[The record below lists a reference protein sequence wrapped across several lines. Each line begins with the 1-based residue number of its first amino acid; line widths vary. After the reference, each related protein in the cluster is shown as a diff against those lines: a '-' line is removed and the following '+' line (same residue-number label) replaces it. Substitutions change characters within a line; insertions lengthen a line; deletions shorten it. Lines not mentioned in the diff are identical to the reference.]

1 VRHSFGGLPS
11 MVVPYLQV
19 VLGRKPMLAP
29 TGYQLPLVDFEARKV
44 RIRQGHLARY
54 RRVCGIPD
62 GQTLP
67 HAYLHA
73 LAMPLH
79 MKIFTAQIFPAK
91 VLGLVHL
98 RNVIRSWQPID
109 NHAALRLAASARA
122 LRETDGGQEYDIV
135 TRAYL
140 DETLAW
146 EEVSTMLARRQIAG
160 KRPIIERANLQAGT
174 VLAEERLSVAENTGR
189 RYAFVSGDFNPI
201 HLTARTA
208 QLFKFKQAVA
218 HGMWSLARCVGRAT
232 EYLPRGPI
240 ELDGQFKLPIY
251 LPSEIV
257 FRAQSVG
264 DGVDLSLATPK
275 ADRLHFA
282 MQVRKITSAVR

>member
-1 VRHSFGGLPS
+1 
-11 MVVPYLQV
+11 
-19 VLGRKPMLAP
+19 
-29 TGYQLPLVDFEARKV
+29 
-44 RIRQGHLARY
+44 
-54 RRVCGIPD
+54 
-62 GQTLP
+62 
-67 HAYLHA
+67 
-73 LAMPLH
+73 MPLH
-79 MKIFTAQIFPAK
+79 MKIFTAKIFPAK

-109 NHAALRLAASARA
+109 ISATVRLTASAGE
-122 LRETDGGQEYDIV
+122 LRETEGGQEYDIV
-135 TRAYL
+135 TRAYI
-140 DETLAW
+140 DATLAW
-146 EEVSTMLARRQIAG
+146 EEVSTMLARRHVAG
-160 KRPIIERANLQAGT
+160 KRPNIERVNLQAGA
-174 VLAEERLSVAENTGR
+174 VLAEETLAVAGDTGR

-240 ELDGQFKLPIY
+240 ELDGQFKLPVY

-264 DGVDLSLATPK
+264 EGVDLSLATPK

-282 MQVRKITSAVR
+282 MQVRKI